1 VSDLERRLTQLGR
14 ELDWPPTPD
23 LSTAVITRL
32 RASAAGATLPPAATR
47 DSAEPPVRRRPRRRL
62 LFPPAGFRRSL
73 AIAVVALLVLAGGVV
88 AAVPSVRHSV
98 LEFFGL
104 RGATVERREHL
115 PPAPRP
121 QLPMVGE
128 RTTLAHARDLLGFEP
143 LVPGAAGTPD
153 ATFVD
158 GSVPGGRL
166 SLEYRPRPGLPEAK
180 STKLG
185 LLVDEFRG
193 DLNPDYMGKMAGP
206 TTRIEPFD
214 LDGERAI
221 WVSGAP
227 HFFFYRSPRSA
238 FEERR
243 LRIAQN
249 VLLLEHGRLLI
260 RLEGAFGKARAIELA
275 RALRAP

>member
-14 ELDWPPTPD
+14 ELDWPPTPYID
-23 LSTAVITRL
+23 VSAL
-32 RASAAGATLPPAATR
+32 RPAAVR
-47 DSAEPPVRRRPRRRL
+47 DRPRT
-62 LFPPAGFRRSL
+62 FKRSL
-73 AIAVVALLVLAGGVV
+73 VIALAALLVLAGGVF

-104 RGATVERREHL
+104 RGATVERREQL

-121 QLPMVGE
+121 QPPAVGR
-128 RTTLAHARDLLGFEP
+128 RTTLAHAREVLGFEP
-143 LVPGAAGTPD
+143 LVPAAAGTPD
-153 ATFVD
+153 AVFVD

-166 SLEYRPRPGLPEAK
+166 SLEYRARRDLPEAK
-180 STKLG
+180 STGLG

-193 DLNPDYMGKMAGP
+193 DLNPEYGGKMAGQA
-206 TTRIEPFD
+206 TRIEPFT

-221 WVSGAP
+221 WVAGAP
-227 HFFFYRSPRSA
+227 HFFFYRAPGNP

-260 RLEGAFGKARAIELA
+260 RLEGAFGRTRAIELA
-275 RALRAP
+275 RSLGAR

>member
-1 VSDLERRLTQLGR
+1 MSELERQLTALGR

-23 LSTAVITRL
+23 VSTAVTARL
-32 RASAAGATLPPAATR
+32 RRSAPGL
-47 DSAEPPVRRRPRRRL
+47 RRRVWPA
-62 LFPPAGFRRSL
+62 AGFRRSL
-73 AIAVVALLVLAGGVV
+73 AIAVVALLVLAGGVF

-104 RGATVERREHL
+104 RGATIERRDHL
-115 PPAPRP
+115 PPAPSPR
-121 QLPMVGE
+121 LPKVGE
-128 RTTLAHARDLLGFEP
+128 RTTLAHAREVLGFEP

-193 DLNPDYMGKMAGP
+193 DLNPDYMGKMAGQASSV
-206 TTRIEPFD
+206 EPFELEGD
-214 LDGERAI
+214 RAI

-238 FEERR
+238 FEERE

-249 VLLLEHGRLLI
+249 VLLLEQGRLLI
-260 RLEGAFGKARAIELA
+260 RLEGAFGKKRAIELA
-275 RALRAP
+275 RSLAAP

>member
-1 VSDLERRLTQLGR
+1 VTDLERQLTQLGR

-23 LSTAVITRL
+23 LAMGVRERL
-32 RASAAGATLPPAATR
+32 TPT
-47 DSAEPPVRRRPRRRL
+47 PPVRRRPVI
-62 LFPPAGFRRSL
+62 FRRSF
-73 AIAVVALLVLAGGVV
+73 AIAIAALLLLAGGVF

-104 RGATVERREHL
+104 RGATVERREQL

-121 QLPMVGE
+121 RPPAVGQ
-128 RTTLAHARDLLGFEP
+128 RTTLAHAREVLGFEP
-143 LVPGAAGTPD
+143 LVPGAAGAPD
-153 ATFVD
+153 AVFVD

-166 SLEYRPRPGLPEAK
+166 SLEYRARRDLPEAK
-180 STKLG
+180 STGLG

-193 DLNPDYMGKMAGP
+193 DLNPDYAGKMAGQA
-206 TTRIEPFD
+206 TRIEPFT

-221 WVSGAP
+221 WVAGAP
-227 HFFFYRSPRSA
+227 HFFFYRARGNP

-249 VLLLEHGRLLI
+249 VLLLEHGRLLV

-275 RALRAP
+275 RSLEAP